1 MKKQVLDKMVV
12 SEFHAILELDQI
24 EPNKQEVVKMGV
36 FNSLTLVKDWKFGPW
51 QVFGLWGRKVYF
63 EVLITV

>member
-1 MKKQVLDKMVV
+1 
-12 SEFHAILELDQI
+12 
-24 EPNKQEVVKMGV
+24 MGV